1 MCNKTY
7 DPPDGRSKGVLMSNK
22 KKNRQSLPEKPARKR
37 INYKKI
43 FSTVIYFGL
52 TELSVR
58 LSENAGRQIYIPVI
72 EIYTIVVALLVC
84 AIVIINAGMQRGV
97 DPTELDLPDSWGA
110 ERKEAFLRSVPKRR
124 KAVKV
129 LSFIMIAVI
138 FPLFCEIASWW
149 FEAVK
154 KGFSS

>member
-1 MCNKTY
+1 M
-7 DPPDGRSKGVLMSNK
+7 
-22 KKNRQSLPEKPARKR
+22 
-37 INYKKI
+37 
-43 FSTVIYFGL
+43 
-52 TELSVR
+52 
-58 LSENAGRQIYIPVI
+58 
-72 EIYTIVVALLVC
+72 ALLVC

-138 FPLFCEIASWW
+138 FPLFC
-149 FEAVK
+149 
-154 KGFSS
+154 